1 MLLFIL
7 CLFAAGPRRLLSLSG
22 ALYSNFIHSLGRGIK
37 SKNIVSVLQ
46 HLVKRKMKYKMQE
59 PELRH
64 WR

>member
-1 MLLFIL
+1 MRLFIL
-7 CLFAAGPRRLLSLSG
+7 CLFATGPAGSLSG
-22 ALYSNFIHSLGRGIK
+22 ALYSNFIHSFGRGIK